1 MWIEEGRA
9 DDLLVRIPT
18 APNPHESW
26 IPAIAPDFFA
36 EVRQRGLRLNRVTRC
51 SNCIFS
57 NSPSEMVLSKNSV
70 SIVLKLRCDGTFF
83 KVWLGSEREKVNQI
97 YSLSAAI
104 ERLKI

>member
-1 MWIEEGRA
+1 MTCWFESPPLQTRMNYGF
-9 DDLLVRIPT
+9 PQK
-18 APNPHESW
+18 APY
-26 IPAIAPDFFA
+26 FFA
-36 EVRQRGLRLNRVTRC
+36 GVRSLRSRPNRVNLC